1 MASPQ
6 VEDGHLDIANE
17 LVEALARGCPGN
29 GEGQVLWA
37 IIRKTY
43 GWHKKEDSISF
54 SQIVE
59 LTGLSRRMVIYAIQ
73 NLEAQQIIT
82 VKRKRVARTKNAA
95 NIISLQKN
103 YEKWMVQE
111 KSIQY
116 KNTIEKRKLA
126 YKKSKEYDSE
136 SVVQEIEPVVQE
148 NDLKNRNHLN
158 KGETLVVQEN
168 DTNFSSARKPTLV
181 VQETG
186 NDLPFLAPTKETF
199 TKTNTKTKSRAP
211 APAYMGEFEKFWK
224 EYPRKVGKRAAQ
236 KAWKKNGMPGIDKI
250 LEAIVQQR
258 ASPQWNTEGGRFIP
272 NPATWLNQGRWDD
285 EPLKGGPSSKTDYDV
300 EIDAFKRKYGVVDE

>member
-1 MASPQ
+1 
-6 VEDGHLDIANE
+6 
-17 LVEALARGCPGN
+17 
-29 GEGQVLWA
+29 
-37 IIRKTY
+37 
-43 GWHKKEDSISF
+43 
-54 SQIVE
+54 
-59 LTGLSRRMVIYAIQ
+59 
-73 NLEAQQIIT
+73 
-82 VKRKRVARTKNAA
+82 
-95 NIISLQKN
+95 
-103 YEKWMVQE
+103 
-111 KSIQY
+111 
-116 KNTIEKRKLA
+116 
-126 YKKSKEYDSE
+126 
-136 SVVQEIEPVVQE
+136 
-148 NDLKNRNHLN
+148 LN